1 MLRCWQVLGCLHL
14 LLHLVHTHRIL
25 GPELLLLLPLLFF
38 YHLFAPTA
46 KRKHEKLATL
56 LSKKLHDKV
65 ANTLKMWGCHLLEKV
80 AVLGVL
86 GPCFLREQD
95 VDSYA
100 CVLRCRQAW
109 FLLTSS
115 DPFLAFIQY
124 LYKNQCWLRS
134 KKMGPRRIIYRKYQE
149 KSRQLYSKRKKLK
162 LPVRRTDWDQ
172 VPFFFLLEGFQSE

>member
-38 YHLFAPTA
+38 YHLFA
-46 KRKHEKLATL
+46 
-56 LSKKLHDKV
+56 
-65 ANTLKMWGCHLLEKV
+65 LEKV

-124 LYKNQCWLRS
+124 LQLFLFFALDALFF
-134 KKMGPRRIIYRKYQE
+134 GPLNHSHDLLVLTVLPGE
-149 KSRQLYSKRKKLK
+149 G
-162 LPVRRTDWDQ
+162 LPVLLRLLYQ
-172 VPFFFLLEGFQSE
+172 FFAHICYLLLVD

>member
-1 MLRCWQVLGCLHL
+1 MPASAAASGAHAS
-14 LLHLVHTHRIL
+14 HTWPRA
-25 GPELLLLLPLLFF
+25 PP
-38 YHLFAPTA
+38 APTFA
-46 KRKHEKLATL
+46 FLLSFVCAYSKRKHEKLATL

-124 LYKNQCWLRS
+124 LYKNQC
-134 KKMGPRRIIYRKYQE
+134 
-149 KSRQLYSKRKKLK
+149 
-162 LPVRRTDWDQ
+162 
-172 VPFFFLLEGFQSE
+172 